1 MKTLK
6 ADCVLVSIASNVI
19 VDTCAGPLLQSL
31 SFAPI
36 NIVVR
41 LSRACIAI
49 AALLTALLI
58 TPAVIAQPPDEVR
71 ALWVVAQS
79 LNSASS
85 LVAVVSTARKYGFN
99 TLLVEVRG
107 HSDSN
112 LIVGKTPRTTGL
124 TLQTSRFDPL
134 KALIT
139 SAHAAG
145 LRVHAWVNVNLVAD
159 ANDLPTSR
167 DHIVYRHPEW
177 LMVPR
182 SLAEELGKLEPENPA
197 YLGTLSR
204 WTRENSDTVD
214 GLYLSPLTAEAA
226 SYSAKMLANLVSRY
240 QLDGVHL
247 DSLYYP
253 DDTFD
258 YSRSAMNELRT
269 SVKASGLDAKLLKLD
284 PAGQDV
290 LYADHYLEHW
300 AALRRSRLTS
310 LLMRLRTTVKQ
321 HQPTVIFSA
330 VLVPDKDDALN
341 LQFQDWRTWLDAR
354 LLDVVCPTAYTQNV
368 ELFEKQIAAIRK
380 IATSSKVWAGIGS
393 HRLSVGQTINNIEAA
408 RRQRA
413 DGVALFSYE
422 DLTDPALHEINYLE
436 RIAKEAFRVSA
447 VTPGP
452 L

>member
-1 MKTLK
+1 
-6 ADCVLVSIASNVI
+6 
-19 VDTCAGPLLQSL
+19 
-31 SFAPI
+31 
-36 NIVVR
+36 
-41 LSRACIAI
+41 
-49 AALLTALLI
+49 
-58 TPAVIAQPPDEVR
+58 
-71 ALWVVAQS
+71 
-79 LNSASS
+79 
-85 LVAVVSTARKYGFN
+85 
-99 TLLVEVRG
+99 
-107 HSDSN
+107 
-112 LIVGKTPRTTGL
+112 
-124 TLQTSRFDPL
+124 
-134 KALIT
+134 
-139 SAHAAG
+139 
-145 LRVHAWVNVNLVAD
+145 VHAWVNVNLVAD
-159 ANDLPTSR
+159 ASDLPTSR

-182 SLAEELGKLEPENPA
+182 SLAETLGKLEPENPA

-204 WTRENSDTVD
+204 WTRDNPDTVD

-226 SYSAKMLANLVSRY
+226 SYSARMLANLISRY
-240 QLDGVHL
+240 QIDGVHL
-247 DSLYYP
+247 ASLYYP

-258 YSRSAMNELRT
+258 YSRSAMNELRA
-269 SVKASGLDAKLLKLD
+269 SVKASGLDAKPLEPD
-284 PAGQDV
+284 PAGEV
-290 LYADHYLEHW
+290 LYADRYLEHW

-321 HQPTVIFSA
+321 HQSNVIFSA
-330 VLVPDKDDALN
+330 VLVPDKDDAVN
-341 LQFQDWRTWLDAR
+341 LQFQDWRTWLDSR

-368 ELFEKQIAAIRK
+368 ELFEKQIGVIRE

>member
-1 MKTLK
+1 MRTLK
-6 ADCVLVSIASNVI
+6 GDCVLFSIAGDVV
-19 VDTCAGPLLQSL
+19 VDTCAGPLLQSC

-36 NIVVR
+36 NIVVS
-41 LSRACIAI
+41 LSRARIAI
-49 AALLTALLI
+49 AAFLTALLV

-71 ALWVVAQS
+71 ALWVVDRS

-85 LVAVVSTARKYGFN
+85 VVAVVSAARKYGFN

-107 HSDSN
+107 HSESDW
-112 LIVGKTPRTTGL
+112 IVGKTPRTPGL
-124 TLQTSRFDPL
+124 SLQSSHFDPL
-134 KALIT
+134 KAIIT
-139 SAHAAG
+139 SAHAVG

-167 DHIVYRHPEW
+167 NHIVYRHPEW

-182 SLAEELGKLEPENPA
+182 SLAGELGKLEPENPA

-240 QLDGVHL
+240 RIDGVHL

-258 YSRSAMNELRT
+258 YSRSAMNELRA
-269 SVKASGLDAKLLKLD
+269 SVKASGLDTKPPELD
-284 PAGQDV
+284 PASQGM
-290 LYADHYLEHW
+290 LYADHYLERW

-321 HQPTVIFSA
+321 HRPDVVFSA

-354 LLDVVCPTAYTQNV
+354 LLDVVCPTAYTQSA
-368 ELFEKQIAAIRK
+368 ELFEKQIATIRK
-380 IATSSKVWAGIGS
+380 VATSSKVWAGIGS
-393 HRLSVGQTINNIEAA
+393 HRLSVGQTLDIIEAA

-422 DLTDPALHEINYLE
+422 NLTDPALHEINYLE

>member
-1 MKTLK
+1 
-6 ADCVLVSIASNVI
+6 
-19 VDTCAGPLLQSL
+19 
-31 SFAPI
+31 
-36 NIVVR
+36 
-41 LSRACIAI
+41 
-49 AALLTALLI
+49 
-58 TPAVIAQPPDEVR
+58 
-71 ALWVVAQS
+71 
-79 LNSASS
+79 
-85 LVAVVSTARKYGFN
+85 
-99 TLLVEVRG
+99 
-107 HSDSN
+107 
-112 LIVGKTPRTTGL
+112 
-124 TLQTSRFDPL
+124 
-134 KALIT
+134 
-139 SAHAAG
+139 
-145 LRVHAWVNVNLVAD
+145 
-159 ANDLPTSR
+159 
-167 DHIVYRHPEW
+167 
-177 LMVPR
+177 
-182 SLAEELGKLEPENPA
+182 
-197 YLGTLSR
+197 
-204 WTRENSDTVD
+204 
-214 GLYLSPLTAEAA
+214 
-226 SYSAKMLANLVSRY
+226 MLANLVSRY

-247 DSLYYP
+247 DLLYYP

-284 PAGQDV
+284 PAGQDM

-413 DGVALFSYE
+413 DGVALFS
-422 DLTDPALHEINYLE
+422 
-436 RIAKEAFRVSA
+436 
-447 VTPGP
+447 
-452 L
+452 